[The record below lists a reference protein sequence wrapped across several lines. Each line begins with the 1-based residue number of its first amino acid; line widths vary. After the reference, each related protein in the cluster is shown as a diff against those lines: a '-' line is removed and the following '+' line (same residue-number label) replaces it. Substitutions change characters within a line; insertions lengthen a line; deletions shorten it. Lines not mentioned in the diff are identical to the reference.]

1 MDMPLS
7 PRSMPRMR
15 FRLLVATGLA
25 CLVPGG
31 SAVGG
36 PAALG
41 ATSPAE
47 RASLATGKGQEAE
60 ADAYR
65 IVLASDRD
73 SVNRAYSV
81 LPDGSQLAP
90 LLRRSGG
97 LTPMAISGNG
107 RTVAYTMGERVD
119 SPGAIFVSR
128 ANGTGLRR
136 IVRDGQGGTLSR
148 DGRLLAFSP
157 DRKIG
162 VWIVSTSGRGRSR
175 RVAHCLCSWADWS
188 PNGRKLVF
196 AQWDGEDRDAIVVQP
211 LRGKRRALVRTVSVA
226 YHGVRDPKWSPNG
239 RWIAYHN
246 TQDDERRNGLWLIRP
261 NGSHRHR
268 ITRETGAF
276 AWSPD
281 GRRVAYSI
289 PPSGIAVVGVDG
301 RGLKRLPLGFAV
313 GGLAWSPD
321 GRRLLLAG
329 SAGDDPSQIWVVD
342 ADGSGL
348 RRLTS
353 AGTNALVGWTRLA
366 PVLPPAAPIPPS
378 EQVVDA
384 RSVATQ
390 APVAALSADG
400 ANVAFVVGE
409 TPTDCDHVGVWGP
422 ADRSI
427 RRFVLP
433 APCAGGDRISGLA
446 LAGSRVAWVR
456 QQTAGIGV
464 DCGFDLKSA
473 TLDDPVPVPLSFL
486 YGGFGRWCASAD
498 YYSLRGD
505 GDLLVFNDHFGDS
518 AARLVRIGVGGES
531 CHEQAYAP
539 TRICSTLRRD
549 AHAAWVDS
557 VSGGLIAVREPEAVA
572 VLDAG
577 GNIVRIFP
585 FSPGG
590 VTTARLD
597 SGRLVVARFGVLE
610 AYDVA
615 TGTLEVSRPLPAGYR
630 LVDVDGGVAV
640 LVAQESVLLFALADG
655 SSRTLT
661 PGGGPVFAELEPAG
675 LYYAHPVGSGGR
687 LVFVPR
693 SEVFS

>member
-1 MDMPLS
+1 
-7 PRSMPRMR
+7 MR

-25 CLVPGG
+25 CLVPG
-31 SAVGG
+31 STAVGDA
-36 PAALG
+36 AALG
-41 ATSPAE
+41 ATSPAA
-47 RASLATGKGQEAE
+47 RASLATGKGLAAE

-73 SVNRAYSV
+73 GVNQAYSV

-90 LLRRSGG
+90 LLRRGGG

-107 RTVAYTMGERVD
+107 RTVAYTTGERVD

-136 IVRDGQGGTLSR
+136 LIRGGHGGTLSR
-148 DGRLLAFSP
+148 DGRMLAYSP
-157 DRKIG
+157 DSRIG
-162 VWIVSTSGRGRSR
+162 VWVVSTSGRGRSR
-175 RVAHCLCSWADWS
+175 RVARCLCSWADWS
-188 PNGRKLVF
+188 PNGKQLVF
-196 AQWDGEDRDAIVVQP
+196 ARWDGEDRDAIVVQP
-211 LRGKRRALVRTVSVA
+211 LRGKRRVLVQVVSVA
-226 YHGVRDPKWSPNG
+226 YHGVGDPKWSPNG

-261 NGSHRHR
+261 NGSSRHR

-281 GRRVAYSI
+281 GQRVAYST
-289 PPSGIAVVGVDG
+289 PPSGVAVVGADG

-313 GGLAWSPD
+313 GGLRWSPD
-321 GRRLLLAG
+321 GRRLIMAG
-329 SAGDDPSQIWVVD
+329 SAGDDPSQIWVVE

-353 AGTNALVGWTRLA
+353 AGTNALLGWTRLA
-366 PVLPPAAPIPPS
+366 PTLPPAAPIAPS
-378 EQVVDA
+378 EEVVDA
-384 RSVATQ
+384 RSVVTRAS
-390 APVAALSADG
+390 VSGLSADG

-409 TPTDCDHVGVWGP
+409 MPTDCDHVAVWGP
-422 ADRSI
+422 ADGSLG
-427 RRFVLP
+427 RFVLP
-433 APCAGGDRISGLA
+433 GPCAGGDRISGLA
-446 LAGSRVAWVR
+446 LAGSRAAWVR
-456 QQTAGIGV
+456 QARGLT
-464 DCGFDLKSA
+464 DCGFELKSTTFA
-473 TLDDPVPVPLSFL
+473 QPVPVPLSFL

-505 GDLLVFNDHFGDS
+505 GDLLVFDDHFGDS

-531 CHEQAYAP
+531 CQEPAPYAP
-539 TRICSTLRRD
+539 ARICSTLRRD

-557 VSGGLIAVREPEAVA
+557 VSDGLIAVREPEAVA

-590 VTTARLD
+590 VTAARLD
-597 SGRLVVARFGVLE
+597 GGRLVVARFGVLE

>member
-1 MDMPLS
+1 MDMPPS
-7 PRSMPRMR
+7 PKSMPRMS

-31 SAVGG
+31 SAVGN

-41 ATSPAE
+41 ATSPAA
-47 RASLATGKGQEAE
+47 RASLAIGKGLEAKV
-60 ADAYR
+60 DAYR

-73 SVNRAYSV
+73 SVNQAYSV
-81 LPDGSQLAP
+81 LADGSQLAP
-90 LLRRSGG
+90 LLRGGGG

-107 RTVAYTMGERVD
+107 RTVAYTTGDRVD
-119 SPGAIFVSR
+119 SLGAIFVSR

-136 IVRDGQGGTLSR
+136 LVRGGHAGTLSR
-148 DGRLLAFSP
+148 DGRMLAYSP
-157 DRKIG
+157 NSRIG
-162 VWIVSTSGRGRSR
+162 VWIASTSGRGRSR
-175 RVAHCLCSWADWS
+175 RVARCLCSWADWS
-188 PNGRKLVF
+188 PNGKQLVF
-196 AQWDGEDRDAIVVQP
+196 ARWDGEDRDAIVVQQ
-211 LRGKRRALVRTVSVA
+211 LRGKGRVLVQVVSVA
-226 YHGVRDPKWSPNG
+226 YHGVGNPKWSPNG
-239 RWIAYHN
+239 RWIAYQN

-261 NGSHRHR
+261 NGSSRHR
-268 ITRETGAF
+268 ITRETSAF

-281 GRRVAYSI
+281 GRRVAYST
-289 PPSGIAVVGVDG
+289 PPSGVAVVGLDG

-313 GGLAWSPD
+313 GGVGWSPD
-321 GRRLLLAG
+321 GRRLLLTG
-329 SAGDDPSQIWVVD
+329 SAGDDPSQVWVVD

-353 AGTNALVGWTRLA
+353 AGTNALIGWTRLA
-366 PVLPPAAPIPPS
+366 PTLPPASPIAPS
-378 EQVVDA
+378 EEVVDA
-384 RSVATQ
+384 RSAATR
-390 APVAALSADG
+390 APVAGLSAEG
-400 ANVAFVVGE
+400 AHVAFVVGE
-409 TPTDCDHVGVWGP
+409 TATDCDHVAVWAP

-433 APCAGGDRISGLA
+433 APCTGGDRISGLA
-446 LAGSRVAWVR
+446 LAGSRAAWVR
-456 QQTAGIGV
+456 QQPAQIGT
-464 DCGFDLKSA
+464 DCGFELKSA

-498 YYSLRGD
+498 YYALRGD
-505 GDLLVFNDHFGDS
+505 GDVLVFDDHFGDT

-531 CHEQAYAP
+531 CQEPAP
-539 TRICSTLRRD
+539 ARICSTLRRD

-590 VTTARLD
+590 VTAARLD
-597 SGRLVVARFGVLE
+597 GGRLVVARFGVLE
-610 AYDVA
+610 AYNVA

-630 LVDVDGGVAV
+630 LVDVDSGVAV
-640 LVAQESVLLFALADG
+640 LVAQENVLLFALADG

-661 PGGGPVFAELEPAG
+661 PGGGPVFAELEPVG

-687 LVFVPR
+687 VVFVPR
-693 SEVFS
+693 AELFG